1 MKHIRQWLLLI
12 GISGAV
18 SALLLWLAIPAALL
32 LGPIVAGVLVTT
44 NGGTIDVPNRPFVLA
59 QGLIG
64 CMVAKMLPL
73 AIVGEVFSRW
83 PVFVGGALSVIVAGA
98 LLGLLLSR
106 MKVLPGS
113 TAVWGLNPGGA
124 MTMVVMA
131 EAYGADAQLVAF
143 MQYLRVVVVAAVA
156 SIVARLWGLNVGHSA
171 AVTAAQAVVWFPPV
185 AWVPLAETIAL
196 AVFGALIG
204 NLLRLQAGA
213 LLLPLAAGIVLSRFG
228 LITIELPRWLLTI
241 SYALLGWRIGL
252 RFTRPL
258 LIYAA
263 KALPRVLICTLA
275 LVLFCAGIG
284 ALLVMFAGVDPLT
297 AYLATSPGGADS
309 VAIIA
314 ASSKVDASFVMAMQM
329 ARLLAV
335 LALGPAMAR
344 FVATHADL

>member
-1 MKHIRQWLLLI
+1 LNRTLQWLVLI
-12 GISGAV
+12 GISAAV

-32 LGPIVAGVLVTT
+32 LGPIVAGILVTT
-44 NGGTIDVPNRPFVLA
+44 NGGEIDVPNRPFVLA

-64 CMVAKMLPL
+64 CMVAKLLPL
-73 AIVGEVFSRW
+73 SIVGEVFSRW
-83 PVFVGGALSVIVAGA
+83 PVFVGGALSVIVASV

-106 MKVLPGS
+106 MKVFPGS
-113 TAVWGLNPGGA
+113 TALWGLNPGGA
-124 MTMVVMA
+124 VTMVVMA
-131 EAYGADAQLVAF
+131 EAYGADVQLVAF

-156 SIVARLWGLNVGHSA
+156 SIVARLWGLNVAHA
-171 AVTAAQAVVWFPPV
+171 AVQAVVWFPPV
-185 AWVPLAETIAL
+185 AWVPLVETIAL
-196 AVFGALIG
+196 AVLGAVLG

-213 LLLPLAAGIVLSRFG
+213 LLLPLVAGIVLSRFG
-228 LITIELPRWLLTI
+228 LITIELPRWLMTI
-241 SYALLGWRIGL
+241 CYALLGWRIGL

-258 LIYAA
+258 LVYAA
-263 KALPRVLICTLA
+263 KAFPRVIGCTLL

-284 ALLVMFAGVDPLT
+284 VLLVVFAGVDPLT

-329 ARLLAV
+329 ARLVAV
-335 LALGPAMAR
+335 LLLGPAMAR

>member
-1 MKHIRQWLLLI
+1 LKHIRQWLLLI
-12 GISGAV
+12 GISAAV

-44 NGGTIDVPNRPFVLA
+44 NGGQIDVPNRPFVLA
-59 QGLIG
+59 QGIIG
-64 CMVAKMLPL
+64 CMVAKMLP
-73 AIVGEVFSRW
+73 AAVAGEVLSRW
-83 PVFVGGALSVIVAGA
+83 PVFVGGALSVLVASA

-106 MKVLPGS
+106 MKVFPGS

-156 SIVARLWGLNVGHSA
+156 SLVARLWGVNVAH
-171 AVTAAQAVVWFPPV
+171 TAAQAVAWFPPV

-196 AVFGALIG
+196 AVLGAMLG
-204 NLLRLQAGA
+204 TKLRLQAGA
-213 LLLPLAAGIVLSRFG
+213 LLVPLVAGIVLSRFG

-252 RFTRPL
+252 GFKRPL
-258 LIYAA
+258 LVYAA
-263 KALPRVLICTLA
+263 KAFPRVLICTLVLVSFCA
-275 LVLFCAGIG
+275 GLGMLLVLF
-284 ALLVMFAGVDPLT
+284 AGVEPLT

-329 ARLLAV
+329 SRLAAV
-335 LALGPAMAR
+335 LLVGPAMAR